1 MAELVVDGVP
11 CEYRV
16 SQRAPARGPVVLCVH
31 GSGGD
36 GVVWSYQVSR
46 LSRQYRV
53 IVPDLPG
60 HGRSAG
66 ALAYTVD
73 GYAEWLDAFRAALG
87 FDRCVLMGHSLGGAV
102 VQLYARM
109 FPERVA
115 ALVLVGTGCR
125 FVLSR
130 QYLDQLQ
137 IPPGKEDDP
146 QVLERARALLAR
158 LYVSDFAAL
167 AKNGI
172 ETLHADIVAAGRFDS
187 TAWVGQLQVPALVVA
202 GEYDLIMPRDRLRD
216 LADRLPQ
223 SRLETVPGTGHA
235 VMTDNPRDFNAAV
248 KSFLDRV
255 CHA

>member
-1 MAELVVDGVP
+1 MAECVVNGVP
-11 CEYRV
+11 CEYRI
-16 SQRAPARGPVVLCVH
+16 SKRAPAQGPVVLCVH

-66 ALAYTVD
+66 ALSYTVEA
-73 GYAEWLDAFRAALG
+73 YAAWLDSFRATLG

-102 VQLYARM
+102 VQQYART
-109 FPERVA
+109 FPDRVT

-130 QYLDQLQ
+130 QYLEELQ
-137 IPPGKEDDP
+137 IPPGNESDP
-146 QVLERARALLAR
+146 QVLQRAHELLAR
-158 LYVSDFAAL
+158 LYVSDFASL

-187 TAWVGQLQVPALVVA
+187 TAWIGQLQVPTLVVA
-202 GEYDLIMPRDRLRD
+202 GEYDLIMPRARLQD
-216 LADRLPQ
+216 LADRLSQ
-223 SRLETVPGTGHA
+223 SRLETVSATGHA
-235 VMTDNPRDFNAAV
+235 VMTDNPRGFNAV
-248 KSFLDRV
+248 VQPFLDQV
-255 CHA
+255 CYG